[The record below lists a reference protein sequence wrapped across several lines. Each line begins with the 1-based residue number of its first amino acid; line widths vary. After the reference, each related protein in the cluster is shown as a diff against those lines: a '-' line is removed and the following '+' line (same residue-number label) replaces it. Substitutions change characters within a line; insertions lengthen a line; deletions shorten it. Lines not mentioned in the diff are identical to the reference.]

1 MIGIKDKFH
10 SPFSRNT
17 PHGKIVDGTST
28 ICEKGVVHVIAS
40 LSLDNVLFVL
50 KFPVSLLS
58 INKLTTQNHYCAI
71 FTPTHCVFQDVQT
84 GMRISL
90 GRERAAAST
99 TWMLVHF
106 TPI

>member
-17 PHGKIVDGTST
+17 PPGKIVDGTST

-40 LSLDNVLFVL
+40 LSLLDNVLFVL

-58 INKLTTQNHYCAI
+58 INKLTTQSLLCNVYPHTLCVSRCAEW
-71 FTPTHCVFQDVQT
+71 D
-84 GMRISL
+84 
-90 GRERAAAST
+90 ED
-99 TWMLVHF
+99 
-106 TPI
+106 